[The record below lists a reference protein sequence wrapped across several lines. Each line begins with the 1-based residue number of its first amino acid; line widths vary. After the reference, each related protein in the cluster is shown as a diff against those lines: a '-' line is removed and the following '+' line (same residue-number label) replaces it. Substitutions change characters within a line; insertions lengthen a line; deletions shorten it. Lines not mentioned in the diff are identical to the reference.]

1 VERYRFTQ
9 FIDRP
14 NNSSC
19 VKINYFLA
27 QVLHC
32 VCHMAVVLDNLYSQE
47 NYLISKKLLD
57 ATHLRHEALSNNLA
71 NVETPGFKRRD
82 LPKSFSVELR
92 RAVDRKDFRRVK
104 GLLPR
109 SIEDRQ
115 AKPVRMDGNTVQL
128 DEEML
133 AMNRNA
139 LNYEYLT
146 GAVGGS
152 IKELNS
158 AIRGRV

>member
-1 VERYRFTQ
+1 MFGA
-9 FIDRP
+9 
-14 NNSSC
+14 
-19 VKINYFLA
+19 KLA
-27 QVLHC
+27 LLIA
-32 VCHMAVVLDNLYSQE
+32 MTAILDNLYSQE

-57 ATHLRHEALSNNLA
+57 ATHLRHETLSNNLA
-71 NVETPGFKRRD
+71 NVQTPGFKRRD
-82 LPKSFSVELR
+82 LPQTFSVELR
-92 RAVDRKDFRRVK
+92 RAVDRNDFRRVK
-104 GLLPR
+104 ALLPR
-109 SIEDRQ
+109 SAEDRQ

-152 IKELNS
+152 IKELNL
-158 AIRGRV
+158 AIKGRI

>member
-1 VERYRFTQ
+1 MG
-9 FIDRP
+9 
-14 NNSSC
+14 
-19 VKINYFLA
+19 
-27 QVLHC
+27 VLWRKDC
-32 VCHMAVVLDNLYSQE
+32 IETVQMSELLDNLYSQE
-47 NYLISKKLLD
+47 NYLVSKKLLD
-57 ATHLRHEALSNNLA
+57 ATHLRHEALANNLA

-104 GLLPR
+104 ALLPR
-109 SIEDRQ
+109 SAEDRQ

-139 LNYEYLT
+139 LNYEYLS
-146 GAVGGS
+146 GAVGGT
-152 IKELNS
+152 IKELNK

>member
-1 VERYRFTQ
+1 ME
-9 FIDRP
+9 
-14 NNSSC
+14 
-19 VKINYFLA
+19 K
-27 QVLHC
+27 
-32 VCHMAVVLDNLYSQE
+32 
-47 NYLISKKLLD
+47 
-57 ATHLRHEALSNNLA
+57 
-71 NVETPGFKRRD
+71 G
-82 LPKSFSVELR
+82 
-92 RAVDRKDFRRVK
+92 VDRKDFRRVK
-104 GLLPR
+104 SLLPR
-109 SIEDRQ
+109 SAEDRQ

-152 IKELNS
+152 IKELNK

>member
-1 VERYRFTQ
+1 MV
-9 FIDRP
+9 
-14 NNSSC
+14 
-19 VKINYFLA
+19 
-27 QVLHC
+27 
-32 VCHMAVVLDNLYSQE
+32 
-47 NYLISKKLLD
+47 SKKLLD
-57 ATHLRHEALSNNLA
+57 ATHLRHEALANNLA

-82 LPKSFSVELR
+82 LPKTFSVELR

-104 GLLPR
+104 SLLPR
-109 SIEDRQ
+109 SAEDRQ

-139 LNYEYLT
+139 LNYEYLS
-146 GAVGGS
+146 GAVGGT
-152 IKELNS
+152 IKELNK

>member
-1 VERYRFTQ
+1 MT
-9 FIDRP
+9 
-14 NNSSC
+14 
-19 VKINYFLA
+19 A
-27 QVLHC
+27 
-32 VCHMAVVLDNLYSQE
+32 VLDNLYSQE

-82 LPKSFSVELR
+82 LPENFSVELR

-104 GLLPR
+104 ALLPR
-109 SIEDRQ
+109 SAEDRQ
-115 AKPVRMDGNTVQL
+115 AKPVRIDGNTVQL

-133 AMNRNA
+133 AMNRNS

-146 GAVGGS
+146 RAVGSS
-152 IKELNS
+152 IK
-158 AIRGRV
+158 

>member
-1 VERYRFTQ
+1 
-9 FIDRP
+9 
-14 NNSSC
+14 
-19 VKINYFLA
+19 
-27 QVLHC
+27 
-32 VCHMAVVLDNLYSQE
+32 M
-47 NYLISKKLLD
+47 
-57 ATHLRHEALSNNLA
+57 
-71 NVETPGFKRRD
+71 
-82 LPKSFSVELR
+82 PKTFAVELR

-104 GLLPR
+104 DLLPR
-109 SIEDRQ
+109 SAEDRQ

-139 LNYEYLT
+139 LNYEYLI

-152 IKELNS
+152 IKELNK

>member
-1 VERYRFTQ
+1 
-9 FIDRP
+9 
-14 NNSSC
+14 
-19 VKINYFLA
+19 
-27 QVLHC
+27 
-32 VCHMAVVLDNLYSQE
+32 MAVILDNLYSQE

-82 LPKSFSVELR
+82 LPQSFSVELR

-109 SIEDRQ
+109 SAEDRQ
-115 AKPVRMDGNTVQL
+115 AKPVRMDGNPVQL

-139 LNYEYLT
+139 LNYEYLSNS
-146 GAVGGS
+146 VGGS
-152 IKELNS
+152 IKELNK

>member
-1 VERYRFTQ
+1 MQKFYFVWHKDC
-9 FIDRP
+9 IVSGNDRHSRQSIQP
-14 NNSSC
+14 R
-19 VKINYFLA
+19 KLPYF
-27 QVLHC
+27 Q
-32 VCHMAVVLDNLYSQE
+32 
-47 NYLISKKLLD
+47 KLLD

-82 LPKSFSVELR
+82 LPKTFSVELR
-92 RAVDRKDFRRVK
+92 RAVDRKDFKRVK
-104 GLLPR
+104 ALLPR
-109 SIEDRQ
+109 SAEDRQ

-152 IKELNS
+152 IKELNL
-158 AIRGRV
+158 AIKGRV

>member
-1 VERYRFTQ
+1 VA
-9 FIDRP
+9 P
-14 NNSSC
+14 SC
-19 VKINYFLA
+19 FNLKDFLA

-32 VCHMAVVLDNLYSQE
+32 EYKMAVVLDNLYSQE

-57 ATHLRHEALSNNLA
+57 ATHLRHEALSNNIA

-82 LPKSFSVELR
+82 LPKTFSVELR
-92 RAVDRKDFRRVK
+92 RAVDRKDFTRVK

-109 SIEDRQ
+109 SAEDRQ
-115 AKPVRMDGNTVQL
+115 AKPVRMDGNTVQI
-128 DEEML
+128 DEELL

-152 IKELNS
+152 IKELNT
-158 AIRGRV
+158 AIRGRI

>member
-1 VERYRFTQ
+1 MLKTLSL
-9 FIDRP
+9 RP
-14 NNSSC
+14 
-19 VKINYFLA
+19 KDYLA
-27 QVLHC
+27 QVLQC

-57 ATHLRHEALSNNLA
+57 ATHLRHEALANNIA

-82 LPKSFSVELR
+82 LPKTFSVELR
-92 RAVDRKDFRRVK
+92 RAVDRSDFRRVK

-115 AKPVRMDGNTVQL
+115 AKPVRMDGNTVQI

-152 IKELNS
+152 IKELNK